1 MKIFALALALALI
14 GGTPA
19 AAEIANPATQAR
31 IVVPAHD
38 IKRGD
43 VISESDL
50 SYQNVAAPLVAD
62 IASSMSDLSGME
74 ARRFLHAGEPL
85 RRDDVRK
92 PILVTKGINV
102 TMTFAAPGI
111 TLTET
116 GKAMSEG
123 GMGDTVTVLNPV
135 SYRQVSAVVTGA
147 GQVHVGDA
155 TLAIPQQLAA
165 TQP

>member
-1 MKIFALALALALI
+1 MKMLALAIGLALI
-14 GGTPA
+14 GATPV
-19 AAEIANPATQAR
+19 AAEIADPATQAR

-43 VISESDL
+43 VISDSDL
-50 SYQNVAAPLVAD
+50 AYANAAAPLVAD
-62 IASSMSDLSGME
+62 IASSMNDLSGME

-85 RRDDVRK
+85 RRDDVRR
-92 PILVTKGINV
+92 PILVTKGTNV
-102 TMTFAAPGI
+102 TMTFTQPGI

-123 GMGDTVTVLNPV
+123 GIGDTVTVLNPV
-135 SYRQVSAVVTGA
+135 SYRQVSAVVSGA
-147 GQVHVGDA
+147 GQVRVGDA